1 MSSNQY
7 DDFMTHGSLFSGIG
21 GFDLAAEWAGWTNA
35 FNCEIDPFC
44 RKVLKYHFPYAE
56 QYEDIRTSDFGK
68 WRDRIDVL
76 SGGFPCQPF
85 SAAGKRRGTDDDRY
99 LWPAML
105 DVIRSVRPRWVVGEN
120 VFGLINWSDGLVF
133 DTVCSD
139 LEKAGY
145 EVGAFV
151 IPACA
156 ANAPHRRDRI
166 WFVAHCADA
175 RAEDKRRGSEPADTD
190 GDAAHADGDRRRIGE
205 DEQEP
210 LAEREGEAYAGVDG
224 EERIAADAERVGR
237 NAFPL
242 YHGGLEAAQQAEG
255 RAVEYGGANSAYYGW
270 RNFPT
275 ESPIRS
281 GDDGLSERL
290 DGITF
295 PAWRAASIKA
305 YGNAIVLQVVY
316 RIFNTINE
324 YEKVY

>member
-85 SAAGKRRGTDDDRY
+85 STAGKRLGTNDGRY

-120 VFGLINWSDGLVF
+120 VYGLVNWSDGLVF

-145 EVGAFV
+145 KVRAFV

-166 WFVAHCADA
+166 WFVAHRADA
-175 RAEDKRRGSEPADTD
+175 GTEDKRRGSEPADTD

-210 LAEREGEAYAGVDG
+210 LAEREREADAGVAARRGLLLTPTASDG
-224 EERIAADAERVGR
+224 KRSLFTMEALRRHDKPRAEQSNMAEQIAHITGGGTSRLNPRFVAEMMGFPSDWTELPFLRGERPR
-237 NAFPL
+237 
-242 YHGGLEAAQQAEG
+242 
-255 RAVEYGGANSAYYGW
+255 
-270 RNFPT
+270 
-275 ESPIRS
+275 
-281 GDDGLSERL
+281 
-290 DGITF
+290 
-295 PAWRAASIKA
+295 
-305 YGNAIVLQVVY
+305 
-316 RIFNTINE
+316 
-324 YEKVY
+324 